1 MKKRVHKSR
10 RLSIRIEEQ
19 ELLRLKKL
27 ALSRGMTMTDIIV
40 HRLHNLPVPDYTHE
54 KELFGL
60 IQGLT
65 REMNH
70 IGNNINQ
77 VTTNLHILR
86 KTNRHPGQEI
96 MQFNK
101 LFLTYLEKREDLKV
115 CLDKL
120 IYR

>member
-1 MKKRVHKSR
+1 MKKRIHKSR

-19 ELLRLKKL
+19 ELLRVKKL
-27 ALSRGMTMTDIIV
+27 ALSRGMTMTDIIM
-40 HRLHNLPVPDYTHE
+40 HRLNNLPVPDYTHE

-60 IQGLT
+60 IEGLT

-86 KTNRHPGQEI
+86 RTNRHPGQEI

-101 LFLTYLEKREDLKV
+101 LFQTYLEKRDDLKA

-120 IYR
+120 LYR

>member
-1 MKKRVHKSR
+1 VKKRIHKSR

-19 ELLRLKKL
+19 ELLRVKKL
-27 ALSRGMTMTDIIV
+27 ALSRGMTMTDIIM
-40 HRLHNLPVPDYTHE
+40 HRLNNLPVPDYTHE

-60 IQGLT
+60 IEGLT

-86 KTNRHPGQEI
+86 RTNRHPGQEI

-101 LFLTYLEKREDLKV
+101 LFQTYLEKRDDLKA

-120 IYR
+120 LYR

>member
-1 MKKRVHKSR
+1 
-10 RLSIRIEEQ
+10 
-19 ELLRLKKL
+19 
-27 ALSRGMTMTDIIV
+27 MTDIIM
-40 HRLHNLPVPDYTHE
+40 HRLNNLPVPDYTHE

-60 IQGLT
+60 IEGLT

-86 KTNRHPGQEI
+86 RTNRHPGQEI

-101 LFLTYLEKREDLKV
+101 LFQTYLEKRDDLKA

-120 IYR
+120 LYR